1 MASCQ
6 VLCAAR
12 SKIPPAEFA
21 HDWSPREAVVG
32 WASVHVGHQAA
43 PGICT
48 TPGTIV
54 ASICPHLTDEET
66 EAGSQ
71 DVPGCLA
78 LGEGSRTPLS

>member
-21 HDWSPREAVVG
+21 HNWSPREAVVR
-32 WASVHVGHQAA
+32 WASVHVGHQTA
-43 PGICT
+43 PGIYT
-48 TPGTIV
+48 TPGTVV

-78 LGEGSRTPLS
+78 LGEGRRTPLS